1 MSHARYRTAPPCHLF
16 PEMRGRLLP
25 ASRFCGPLRLDPA
38 PFRGVDPVPRATQ
51 RTAVMIRIFPAMAS
65 GKFYRKNSF
74 AVSARLDPPDGFA
87 FGAEI
92 GARVVADMRVNAA
105 SIRPRFVIAA

>member
-1 MSHARYRTAPPCHLF
+1 
-16 PEMRGRLLP
+16 
-25 ASRFCGPLRLDPA
+25 
-38 PFRGVDPVPRATQ
+38 
-51 RTAVMIRIFPAMAS
+51 MIRIFPAMAS

-74 AVSARLDPPDGFA
+74 AVSARLDPPDAFGAA